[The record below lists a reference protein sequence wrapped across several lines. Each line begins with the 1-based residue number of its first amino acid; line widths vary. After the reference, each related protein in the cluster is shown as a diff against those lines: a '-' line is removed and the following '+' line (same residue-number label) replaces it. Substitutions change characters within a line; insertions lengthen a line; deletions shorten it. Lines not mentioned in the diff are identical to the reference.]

1 MSLINLLIA
10 AISISATAAGG
21 WSVDRLIDRHARI
34 AEAPA
39 PSAEAANEED
49 EDPKLLY

>member
-10 AISISATAAGG
+10 AASLSAAAGG
-21 WSVDRLIDRHARI
+21 GWSIDRLVDRHARI

-39 PSAEAANEED
+39 PSEDVRDED